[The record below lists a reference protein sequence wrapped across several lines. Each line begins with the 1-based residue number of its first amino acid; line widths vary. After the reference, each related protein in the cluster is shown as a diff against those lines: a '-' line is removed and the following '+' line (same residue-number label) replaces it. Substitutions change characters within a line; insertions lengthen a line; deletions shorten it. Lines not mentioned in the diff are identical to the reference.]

1 MCPRV
6 SHACHCLLPALARP
20 RQSEEGA
27 WGQGEHLS
35 SHEPVTST
43 LRHPRVTCEAAGCVS
58 RRVGVPPANR
68 GPVVRTEHGPLAAP
82 VVTARVPSGQ
92 GC

>member
-6 SHACHCLLPALARP
+6 SRACHCLLPALARP
-20 RQSEEGA
+20 RQSEEEA

-43 LRHPRVTCEAAGCVS
+43 LRHPRVTHEAA
-58 RRVGVPPANR
+58 
-68 GPVVRTEHGPLAAP
+68 LAA
-82 VVTARVPSGQ
+82 
-92 GC
+92 